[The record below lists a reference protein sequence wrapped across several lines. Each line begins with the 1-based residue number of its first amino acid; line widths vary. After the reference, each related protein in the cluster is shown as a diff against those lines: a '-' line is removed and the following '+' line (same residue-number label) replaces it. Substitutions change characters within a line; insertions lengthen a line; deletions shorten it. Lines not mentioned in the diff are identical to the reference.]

1 MLPFMSILDSL
12 AKQEL
17 KKAIDSDSS
26 QSVSQSVIQG
36 CRNVINVLGPT
47 MDEIDNIF
55 QQLRGLISFQNE

>member
-26 QSVSQSVIQG
+26 QSVSDSGVSE
-36 CRNVINVLGPT
+36 CN
-47 MDEIDNIF
+47 
-55 QQLRGLISFQNE
+55 